1 MNKTAAIASFAIFFV
16 ILIALPTPSVA
27 FWRVCNSTLRAPTRV
42 ESPDCSTVSNTCL
55 VQRGGI
61 MRASVFI
68 SSEDSHHELMVE
80 SFVWIFG
87 IRVRLPAVPPHDK

>member
-1 MNKTAAIASFAIFFV
+1 MNKSVAIASLAIFFV
-16 ILIALPTPSVA
+16 ILIACPTPSVA
-27 FWRVCNSTLRAPTRV
+27 FWRPCNSTLRPPDRV
-42 ESPDCSTVSNTCL
+42 ESPDCSTVTNTCL

-68 SSEDSHHELMVE
+68 SSPDSHHELMVE

-87 IRVRLPAVPPHDK
+87 VRVRLPAVPPHDK